1 VPELGVDYRL
11 ALAEIAPDRL
21 GVAVV
26 LDLGVPV
33 VVDADDVE
41 QAPVDHLD
49 RGRPTS

>member
-1 VPELGVDYRL
+1 VPELGVDDRL

-33 VVDADDVE
+33 VVDAEDVE
-41 QAPVDHLD
+41 
-49 RGRPTS
+49 